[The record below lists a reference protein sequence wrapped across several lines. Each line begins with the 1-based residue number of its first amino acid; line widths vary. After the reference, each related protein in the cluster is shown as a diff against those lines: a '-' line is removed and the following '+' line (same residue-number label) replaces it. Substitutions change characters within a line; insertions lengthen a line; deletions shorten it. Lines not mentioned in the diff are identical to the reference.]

1 MGESTDTTAL
11 FSILDHILNLENGG
25 RFSWPVHASDD
36 TLITEAWSTFT
47 NYAVPTSENS
57 NAILLPVTETLVEI
71 FPNPFN
77 NSTMININLPR
88 YGQMKL
94 EIFDPMGRL
103 VKLLD
108 NSTLPPGQFT
118 YNWLPDQLVSGSY
131 ILKLEFDGNVNV
143 YQLGLIK

>member
-1 MGESTDTTAL
+1 
-11 FSILDHILNLENGG
+11 
-25 RFSWPVHASDD
+25 
-36 TLITEAWSTFT
+36 
-47 NYAVPTSENS
+47 
-57 NAILLPVTETLVEI
+57 
-71 FPNPFN
+71 
-77 NSTMININLPR
+77 
-88 YGQMKL
+88 MKL

-108 NSTLPPGQFT
+108 NSTLPSGQFT